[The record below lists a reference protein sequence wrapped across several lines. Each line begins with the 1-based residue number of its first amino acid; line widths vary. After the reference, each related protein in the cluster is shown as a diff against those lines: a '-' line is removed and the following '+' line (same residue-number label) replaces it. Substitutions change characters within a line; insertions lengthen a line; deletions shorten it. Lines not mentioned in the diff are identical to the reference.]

1 MRPHRVLI
9 VEDHEDARESL
20 RLLLAAEGHTVETA
34 SDGLEGLEAL
44 RAWRPDIALVD
55 VGLPGLDGYA
65 FARAVRADP
74 RSARR
79 RWLPSRATDSRRT
92 AANTSEAGFNAHLV
106 KPVRPEALFRA
117 MALLA
122 EGETGRFRDTP

>member
-1 MRPHRVLI
+1 
-9 VEDHEDARESL
+9 
-20 RLLLAAEGHTVETA
+20 
-34 SDGLEGLEAL
+34 LEGLEAL

-74 RSARR
+74 EIGQTPLVAITGYGQPEDRR
-79 RWLPSRATDSRRT
+79 QS
-92 AANTSEAGFNAHLV
+92 SEAGFNAHLI

-122 EGETGRFRDTP
+122 EGERGRFRDTP